1 MADSNDW
8 RACAS
13 CMSSFCVWRLSCSSS
28 TMRSVAREMMSFSL
42 FFVAMEMEEV
52 PRSISFFCGFSD
64 KSATSIGYGTF
75 PRK

>member
-42 FFVAMEMEEV
+42 FFVAMDVEDVSM
-52 PRSISFFCGFSD
+52 
-64 KSATSIGYGTF
+64 SAVKFVGVMSAASIG
-75 PRK
+75 